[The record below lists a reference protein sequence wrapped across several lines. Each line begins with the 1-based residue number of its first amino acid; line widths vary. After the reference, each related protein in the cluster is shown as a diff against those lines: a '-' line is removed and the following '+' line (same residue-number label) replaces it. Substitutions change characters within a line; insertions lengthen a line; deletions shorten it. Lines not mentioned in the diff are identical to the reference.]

1 MKVTIKPTH
10 LYTHHTNVQYKMI
23 DTSDESES
31 VPPKKIEYRRLPRE
45 VEEVVGEEKAKI
57 EDTANITFDG
67 RQYLVR
73 FPKDVSDA
81 MELSR
86 EYKVKFTVTKPKPR
100 TDDEPKLTIE
110 VVKGAV

>member
-1 MKVTIKPTH
+1 
-10 LYTHHTNVQYKMI
+10 MI
-23 DTSDESES
+23 DNSDESEG
-31 VPPKKIEYRRLPRE
+31 VPPKKITYQLLPHE
-45 VEEVVGEEKAKI
+45 VEEVIGEERAMI

-67 RQYLVR
+67 RQFLVR
-73 FPKDVSDA
+73 FPKDISDA

-110 VVKGAV
+110 VVKGGV

>member
-1 MKVTIKPTH
+1 
-10 LYTHHTNVQYKMI
+10 MI
-23 DTSDESES
+23 DNSDESEGA
-31 VPPKKIEYRRLPRE
+31 PPKKIEYLRLPRE
-45 VEEVVGEEKAKI
+45 VEEVVGEERAEIK
-57 EDTANITFDG
+57 DTANITFDG

-100 TDDEPKLTIE
+100 TNEKPNLTME
-110 VVKGAV
+110 VVKDAI

>member
-1 MKVTIKPTH
+1 
-10 LYTHHTNVQYKMI
+10 MI
-23 DTSDESES
+23 DNSDESKG
-31 VPPKKIEYRRLPRE
+31 VPPEKIEYLRLPRE
-45 VEEVVGEEKAKI
+45 VEEVIGEERAEI

-67 RQYLVR
+67 RQFLVR
-73 FPKDVSDA
+73 FPKDISDA

-100 TDDEPKLTIE
+100 TNEEPKLTIE